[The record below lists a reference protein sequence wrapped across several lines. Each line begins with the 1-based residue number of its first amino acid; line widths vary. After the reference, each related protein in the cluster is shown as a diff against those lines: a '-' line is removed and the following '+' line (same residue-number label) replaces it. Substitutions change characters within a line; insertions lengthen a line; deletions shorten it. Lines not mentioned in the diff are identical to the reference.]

1 MREWNTDLPNLMEA
15 WFWTQP
21 ADVIDAVIARHH
33 AEAPLDW
40 FEEPDYDDEVVKPG
54 PGYWCVTRHADV
66 AAVSRNTEVFSSA
79 AGITLLDAPPE
90 FTEFFS
96 SMIAMDDPRHARLRR
111 LVAKGFTP
119 RMLADL
125 DGSVQAA
132 AADIV
137 DSVCEQ
143 GSCDFVT
150 DVAAALPLKIV
161 CDLMGI
167 PGSEYQGVFEATNVI
182 LGISDPEYQP
192 EDVDFLTALLTAGGQ
207 LAELM
212 KEVAQAKRGGDGTDL
227 TSVLVNAELPDDQ
240 LNDADLASF
249 FVLLVVAGNE
259 TTRNAISWGL
269 KYLTDHPDQRA
280 IWAADFEGVVPTA
293 IEEIVRLSSPVGY
306 MRRTVT
312 RDYVFEGREMCEGD
326 KVAMLYVAANRDPAA
341 FDDPFKFDVLRDPNP
356 QYGFGGPGPHYCLGA
371 HLARREMTV
380 MYRELFDRLPDIVAV
395 SEPDA
400 LQAAFI
406 HGVKHLD
413 VEFTPTAPLAA

>member
-1 MREWNTDLPNLMEA
+1 MREWNTDLPNMMEA
-15 WFWTQP
+15 WFWKQP
-21 ADVIDAVIARHH
+21 AADIDAVIARYH

-40 FEEPDYDDEVVKPG
+40 FEEPHYDDLVPVA

-66 AAVSRNTEVFSSA
+66 AGISRNTEVFSSA
-79 AGITLLDAPPE
+79 AGITVLDAPPE

-111 LVAKGFTP
+111 IVAKGFTP
-119 RMLADL
+119 KMLADL

-132 AADIV
+132 AAEIV

-150 DVAAALPLKIV
+150 EVAAALPLRIV

-167 PGSEYQGVFEATNVI
+167 PRSEYQGVFDATNVI

-192 EDVDFLTALLTAGGQ
+192 EGENLLSALLAAGAQ
-207 LAELM
+207 LAALM

-227 TSVLVNAELPDDQ
+227 TSVLVNAALPDDQ
-240 LNDADLASF
+240 LSESDLASF

-280 IWAADFEGVVPTA
+280 IWAADFEGVAPTA
-293 IEEIVRLSSPVGY
+293 VEEIVRLSSPVGY
-306 MRRTVT
+306 MRRTLT
-312 RDYVFEGREMCEGD
+312 RDFVFEGREMAEGD
-326 KVAMLYVAANRDPAA
+326 KVAMFYVAANRDPAV
-341 FDDPFKFDVLRDPNP
+341 FDDPFAFDVLRNPNP
-356 QYGFGGPGPHYCLGA
+356 QYGFGSPGPHYCLGA

-380 MYRELFDRLPDIVAV
+380 MYRELFHRLPDIVAV
-395 SEPDA
+395 SEPDT

-413 VEFTPTAPLAA
+413 AEFTPTMPLAA